1 VRAQRCAHSEL
12 NASYVPTANIVVSAP
27 PACGLKGAAL
37 GRRPVAL
44 KGAAL
49 GRHHGSMPSEAHRTN
64 PMRLRPA
71 RARHCHC

>member
-12 NASYVPTANIVVSAP
+12 NASYVPTANSVVSAP
-27 PACGLKGAAL
+27 PACGLE
-37 GRRPVAL
+37 
-44 KGAAL
+44 GAAL

-71 RARHCHC
+71 RARHCLS